1 MGRDFTKAMDI
12 TMSEEEKAE
21 MAKEEAEAIA
31 KRKAGNNAALGVA
44 AASPAP
50 SANTSASSSGTS
62 ASSAYA
68 AGAKSSTSHLATSA
82 ATTSA
87 STSPRPETPALD
99 ATKHNGSSTP
109 TTAKGKATTKLS
121 AEQRKQMDELSVE
134 RRKAEI
140 ERIQMLTN
148 KLKDRVRPYVDAEL
162 ATGRTPAEKQ
172 EEIQRWESRL
182 REEVED
188 LKGQSFGIELCQLI
202 GQIVSASQF
211 FTNAS
216 A

>member
-1 MGRDFTKAMDI
+1 
-12 TMSEEEKAE
+12 
-21 MAKEEAEAIA
+21 
-31 KRKAGNNAALGVA
+31 
-44 AASPAP
+44 
-50 SANTSASSSGTS
+50 
-62 ASSAYA
+62 
-68 AGAKSSTSHLATSA
+68 
-82 ATTSA
+82 
-87 STSPRPETPALD
+87 
-99 ATKHNGSSTP
+99 
-109 TTAKGKATTKLS
+109 
-121 AEQRKQMDELSVE
+121 MDELSVE

-172 EEIQRWESRL
+172 EEIQRWETRL

-202 GQIVSASQF
+202 GQIVSAWQF